1 MIKTGFCFFSPDC
14 YAGLNMAERHQRED
28 ISLWAGMQVILLC
41 LCVCF
46 TERKQVVFTI
56 IIRFF
61 SSECNVVN
69 LNNFYLKNFTFLSLT
84 SEEIGKI
91 LYKEHEIFIT
101 NSVNFLY
108 NPIQIHIYC
117 KLKCH
122 KYTCTFNSLA
132 DLKIFQNL
140 PLYICLSICLT
151 V

>member
-84 SEEIGKI
+84 SEEIGKFYI
-91 LYKEHEIFIT
+91 KNMRY
-101 NSVNFLY
+101 
-108 NPIQIHIYC
+108 
-117 KLKCH
+117 
-122 KYTCTFNSLA
+122 SLQT
-132 DLKIFQNL
+132 L
-140 PLYICLSICLT
+140 
-151 V
+151 